1 MSLVLDSNILVKLV
15 TGEAGSEE
23 ARITVKASLRDGY
36 ILHTVDA
43 ALVEALNAL
52 WKHVK
57 IHGDLDAEE
66 AGLAAQ
72 DLLKIWDRL
81 NIIPTSELS
90 EEALGIAI
98 TLNVA
103 IYDSLYV
110 AAARQVRARLY
121 TADKRLF
128 EVSKNRVESKLLA

>member
-1 MSLVLDSNILVKLV
+1 LSLVLDSNILVKLV

-23 ARITVKASLRDGY
+23 ARKTVTASLRDGCTPY
-36 ILHTVDA
+36 TVDA
-43 ALVEALNAL
+43 ALAEALNAL

-57 IHGDLDAEE
+57 IHGDLKPEE
-66 AGLAAQ
+66 ALLAAQ
-72 DLLKIWDRL
+72 DLRKIWDRL

-90 EEALGIAI
+90 EESLDIAV

-103 IYDSLYV
+103 VYDSLYV
-110 AAARQVRARLY
+110 AAARKVKARLY

-128 EVSKNRVESKLLA
+128 EVSKNMVESELLV